1 MLKGDDS
8 PPNPSL
14 ARWYNE
20 SRHSMSYTMIA
31 LASRFDDMDIH
42 HPPTGESTGTAAKP
56 PRNPAQALAARLNGS
71 KSQGP
76 RTDAGKQKSA
86 MNSLKHGLL
95 AKRIAPPADN
105 RGEHADYENQLAELL
120 IEFDPITRTEL
131 NLVELLAADWVRV
144 SRIRQ
149 HTESVLDTGPLTR
162 SDPVRSLEA
171 AEKDLAIIE
180 QLAACCESKQPF
192 CADDG
197 DVSGAAT
204 LIRKTTQSLCEIEK
218 ILRDGGTYTED
229 SQLLR
234 RIRVGKLR
242 ILTPGVA
249 EAVLADPQ
257 QLSADDR
264 ERWGLLLQRL
274 MTGRRGMVAAAEQD
288 QISHER
294 ACRQH
299 QGRLSDKLPELERL
313 ANYEHRFMRQIQRNT
328 DLLNELQCRRRNR
341 DLIPGSFS
349 ENIFSR
355 G

>member
-1 MLKGDDS
+1 
-8 PPNPSL
+8 
-14 ARWYNE
+14 
-20 SRHSMSYTMIA
+20 MIA
-31 LASRFDDMDIH
+31 LSSRFDDQKAA
-42 HPPTGESTGTAAKP
+42 TGESFGTAAKP
-56 PRNPAQALAARLNGS
+56 RTQAQAQAARLNGS

-171 AEKDLAIIE
+171 AEKDLATME
-180 QLAACCESKQPF
+180 QAVACFEAGQTF
-192 CADDG
+192 CPADG
-197 DVSGAAT
+197 DVAAAAN

-218 ILRDGGTYTED
+218 ILRDGGTFTED

-234 RIRVGKLR
+234 RIGVRKLK
-242 ILTPGVA
+242 ILTHGVV
-249 EAVLADPQ
+249 EDVLSNPQ
-257 QLSADDR
+257 RLSAGDR
-264 ERWGLLLQRL
+264 RRWGLLLQRL
-274 MTGRRGMVAAAEQD
+274 LAGRRGMVTTAEQD
-288 QISHER
+288 ELRHER

-299 QGRLSDKLPELERL
+299 QGRLNDKLPELERL

-341 DLIPGSFS
+341 EMIPGSFS